1 MDSFCDFQHKANSQ
15 DDGNPGHWDLAL
27 FVSGLN
33 FYALDPNVQ
42 RNMVTMGLARFSL
55 TKNIQE
61 ISENSVLGFFFVLL
75 NFIFLCFKKFFL
87 YNSIHCWPFE
97 EIFSCKMP
105 LKPFQVDLMYLVI
118 FLKLFISFFVR

>member
-1 MDSFCDFQHKANSQ
+1 MLDSFCDFQHKANSQ

-33 FYALDPNVQ
+33 FYALDPNGQ

-61 ISENSVLGFFFVLL
+61 ISENSVLGFFLS
-75 NFIFLCFKKFFL
+75 
-87 YNSIHCWPFE
+87 Y
-97 EIFSCKMP
+97 
-105 LKPFQVDLMYLVI
+105 
-118 FLKLFISFFVR
+118 